1 MLRWLYTHLIFW
13 PFFTLYLHG
22 PRLAGYGFWAGKPAV
37 DICSTITGAPS
48 HLWVQN
54 QDACMAL
61 LYREA
66 EAILISLTVV
76 LWFYFLINLW
86 LFLQALLYLRLQIM
100 CGMHARAQAAQLSGA

>member
-1 MLRWLYTHLIFW
+1 
-13 PFFTLYLHG
+13 
-22 PRLAGYGFWAGKPAV
+22 
-37 DICSTITGAPS
+37 
-48 HLWVQN
+48 
-54 QDACMAL
+54 MAL